1 MKRKPN
7 TWFILFFTNKEK
19 ESNFKFSPF
28 FIFICYLKKKNGKKK
43 KSRDINKEIKS
54 KERKKESGYFPFHS
68 MNQFN

>member
-1 MKRKPN
+1 LLFEKEKRK
-7 TWFILFFTNKEK
+7 E
-19 ESNFKFSPF
+19 
-28 FIFICYLKKKNGKKK
+28 K